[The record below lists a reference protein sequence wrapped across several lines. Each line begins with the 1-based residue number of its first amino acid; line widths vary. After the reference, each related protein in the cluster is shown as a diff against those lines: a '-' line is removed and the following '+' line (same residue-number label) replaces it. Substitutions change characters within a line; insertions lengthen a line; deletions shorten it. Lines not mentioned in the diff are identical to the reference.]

1 MSHYIHHVPGRL
13 RVRCQSLRSNMQR
26 LHRISDT
33 LKTNRG
39 VYKIES
45 KKHAGSITIHYHAD
59 MMEADELLAIL
70 KEHGCTLQTKAIT
83 VSKPKTKHVAK
94 ASPLSSKALGE
105 TVTRTLV
112 GAVVGTLVRH
122 TIEPPV
128 VSLLKGAGIAK

>member
-1 MSHYIHHVPGRL
+1 MTHYIHHVPGRL

-26 LHRISDT
+26 LHRITDA
-33 LKTNRG
+33 LQADHG

-59 MMEADELLAIL
+59 MIEADQLLAIL
-70 KEHGCTLQTKAIT
+70 KEHGCTVQTKAMT
-83 VSKPKTKHVAK
+83 VAKPKMNPAAK
-94 ASPLSSKALGE
+94 TSPLSSRALGE